1 MRVITSGHGIV
12 NPCFIHACLFWHG
25 RHSALGQ
32 YLSQFYQAYI
42 NAWHD
47 SLHLCLILQYSW
59 WMKKKKKVENRS
71 LLSADSNQSRQC
83 TKMVTYVQTNEC
95 IAEVKEGRETIHL
108 WRLYEHPDFW
118 GCLEI
123 MVSRLPKVRC
133 FYEYKQ
139 WNNIWISKILWV
151 HFQQP
156 HLTVLSALGHI
167 LICGKP
173 SYKC

>member
-1 MRVITSGHGIV
+1 MADIRHWDNTFHNFTRLTSMPDMTVCICV
-12 NPCFIHACLFWHG
+12 
-25 RHSALGQ
+25 S
-32 YLSQFYQAYI
+32 FYNI
-42 NAWHD
+42 PDEW
-47 SLHLCLILQYSW
+47 
-59 WMKKKKKVENRS
+59 KKKKVENRS

-133 FYEYKQ
+133 FYEYKR

-156 HLTVLSALGHI
+156 HLTVPSALGHI

-173 SYKC
+173 SYKW